1 MEGGISLVEA
11 LAASTAVFG
20 KTFNMMAALKALTY
34 FGDGNL
40 PSLPQQIQ
48 DHLRTA
54 AERVKLEAL
63 PQIVAKSGI
72 QRQDL
77 QR

>member
-1 MEGGISLVEA
+1 
-11 LAASTAVFG
+11 
-20 KTFNMMAALKALTY
+20 MAALKALTY

-40 PSLPQQIQ
+40 PSLPDEVQ
-48 DHLRTA
+48 DQLRTA
-54 AERVKLEAL
+54 AERVELEAL

-77 QR
+77 